1 MFIYRVT
8 NYHTGEVFEYS
19 CESQGVACR
28 AAYRWANS
36 VLREMMQDPEIIPE
50 NCVLRGLRK
59 RQMQYVARKYLRF
72 GRVDP
77 ESRMMLYALPLV

>member
-8 NYHTGEVFEYS
+8 NYYTGEVYEYQ
-19 CESQGVACR
+19 CESQAVACR
-28 AAYRWANS
+28 SAYRRAMS
-36 VLREMMQDPEIIPE
+36 VLREMMQDPKIIPE
-50 NCVLRGLRK
+50 NCVLRSLRK

-77 ESRMMLYALPLV
+77 ESRMMIYSLPLV

>member
-8 NYHTGEVFEYS
+8 NAFTGEVSEYS
-19 CESQGVACR
+19 CESQAVACR
-28 AAYRWANS
+28 ATYRRAMS
-36 VLREMMQDPEIIPE
+36 MLREMCGGTDVIPE
-50 NCVLRGLRK
+50 GCVLHDLPERK
-59 RQMQYVARKYLRF
+59 RRYIARKYLRF

>member
-8 NYHTGEVFEYS
+8 NAFTGEVFEYS
-19 CESQGVACR
+19 CESQAVSCR
-28 AAYRWANS
+28 AAYRRAMS
-36 VLREMMQDPEIIPE
+36 VLREMCNGTDVVPEG
-50 NCVLRGLRK
+50 CVLHDLPERK
-59 RQMQYVARKYLRF
+59 RRYIARKYLRF